1 MFMKS
6 AAIAL
11 VATLGTAS
19 IASADQS
26 FFSIHDSMDS
36 SSNLELGLVRSAADG
51 VVEVYANNGGQQGRL
66 LGSSPI
72 HAGANLNVKVDLG
85 TRVNTDI
92 VAVLKSGGEVLAVEE
107 IDIVTR

>member
-1 MFMKS
+1 MFIKS

-19 IASADQS
+19 FASADTS
-26 FFSIHDSMDS
+26 FFSIHDRIDP

-51 VVEVYANNGGQQGRL
+51 VVEVYTNNGGQQGRL
-66 LGSSPI
+66 LGTAPV
-72 HAGANLNVKVDLG
+72 HAGANLDVKVDLG
-85 TRVNTDI
+85 VNVNTDI

-107 IDIVTR
+107 IDVFTR